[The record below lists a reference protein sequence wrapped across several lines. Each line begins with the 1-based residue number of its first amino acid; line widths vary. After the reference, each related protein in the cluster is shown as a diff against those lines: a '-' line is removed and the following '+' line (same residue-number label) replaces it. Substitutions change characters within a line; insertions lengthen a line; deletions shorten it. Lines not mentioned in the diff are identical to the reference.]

1 VWFSQEGLLGD
12 RFSLSRLVF
21 PADSCRT
28 GISQPPAPS
37 EQSASNAR
45 SSVIKTESRIVLVD
59 AVVTEKKGNYLHD
72 LTQQDF
78 RVYEDNKEQKIVS
91 LSSGSEALTE
101 PHRGPKH
108 YIVLF
113 FDNSSM
119 EQLDQMQARKAAAKF
134 IEQNAGDDRLM
145 TVAEFGGSLRIKQ
158 DFTANAELL
167 MSAISGSRTPHMKTN
182 LPGPSISDGLPMLAA
197 SGSDFG
203 VRSLFLSIRS
213 IAKNL
218 RSMPSRKILILFSA
232 GFPLLT
238 DPEHLPELSATIDAC
253 NKSNVTIYSVDV

>member
-1 VWFSQEGLLGD
+1 
-12 RFSLSRLVF
+12 
-21 PADSCRT
+21 
-28 GISQPPAPS
+28 
-37 EQSASNAR
+37 
-45 SSVIKTESRIVLVD
+45 
-59 AVVTEKKGNYLHD
+59 
-72 LTQQDF
+72 
-78 RVYEDNKEQKIVS
+78 
-91 LSSGSEALTE
+91 
-101 PHRGPKH
+101 
-108 YIVLF
+108 
-113 FDNSSM
+113 M

-167 MSAISGSRTPHMKTN
+167 MSAISGSRTPHMETN
-182 LPGPSISDGLPMLAA
+182 LPDPSISDGLPVLAA

-253 NKSNVTIYSVDV
+253 NKSNVTIYSVDVRGLATSVPGGSALGPHGHVSNSNSNLRYP